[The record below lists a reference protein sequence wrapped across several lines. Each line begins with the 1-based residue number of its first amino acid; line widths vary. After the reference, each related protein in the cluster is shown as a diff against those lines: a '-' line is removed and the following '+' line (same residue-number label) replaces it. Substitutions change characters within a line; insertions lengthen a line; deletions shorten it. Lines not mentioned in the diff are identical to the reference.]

1 MDLQQKIFLRKTDAW
16 TIVNTLI
23 SKVERAD
30 KLTICSFAVA
40 EAFARKLLR
49 ERSKIKHLTLML
61 DFTIAKRHRSNL
73 LFLEQVADEIYL
85 CNTHAKLVLLES
97 PDVSGVAVMSA
108 NATMNLRY
116 ECGFISYEK
125 NLIDTVIN
133 DLNNM
138 KQNAIRH

>member
-1 MDLQQKIFLRKTDAW
+1 LDSIFLKKTDAW
-16 TIVNTLI
+16 SILNTLLA
-23 SKVERAD
+23 KVERAD
-30 KLTICSFAVA
+30 KLIICSFAIA

-49 ERSKIKHLTLML
+49 ERNKIEHLTLIL

-97 PDVSGVAVMSA
+97 KDLSGVAVMSA

-116 ECGFISYEK
+116 ECGFISTDK
-125 NLIDTVIN
+125 NHINAIKN
-133 DLNNM
+133 DLETM